1 MSDAQPLLGVG
12 IRGAGQ
18 VAYEHAR
25 AIAANPH
32 LYLAAVC
39 SRRVERARALA
50 KWAAGD
56 TASNPT
62 SASIA
67 SGSAGQSSGVKG
79 YERPQVYERYEDML
93 ADPAVQIVSVCM
105 PNYLH
110 AREAID
116 VFEAGKHLILEKPP
130 AIAFEELDRLRAT
143 ARRAGTRSVVSFVSR
158 WHPMVRNLKALLE
171 RQAIGEIYYTEVDYW
186 HGIKPTF
193 SSYPWIRRREFAG
206 GAMITGG
213 CHAADLA
220 RYFKGEV
227 AEVSA
232 YRCRSREDFDYP
244 TTLVAAVRFVD
255 GTVGKLSASLDGL
268 AFPYQMNIDLLGSQ
282 GAIRDNRVYSKLLF
296 PEQNDFV
303 TIATSTINSG
313 AVAHH
318 PFQQEID
325 NLVENILHD
334 TPVLSNVLD
343 ACNSIAVALAI
354 EESAALGK
362 PVAVPV
368 EPV

>member
-1 MSDAQPLLGVG
+1 MSEQSRTTFAVG

-32 LYLAAVC
+32 LRLAAVC
-39 SRRVERARALA
+39 SRRPESAQALA
-50 KWAAGD
+50 SWASPGD
-56 TASNPT
+56 ARGGP
-62 SASIA
+62 
-67 SGSAGQSSGVKG
+67 
-79 YERPQVYERYEDML
+79 RVYEHYEDML
-93 ADPAVQIVSVCM
+93 ADPSVDIVSVCM

-110 AREAID
+110 AREAIAA
-116 VFEAGKHLILEKPP
+116 FEAGKHLILEKPP
-130 AIAFEELDRLRAT
+130 AISFEELKSLRLV
-143 ARRAGTRSVVSFVSR
+143 ARRAKGRSVVSFVSR
-158 WHPMVRNLKALLE
+158 WHPMVRNLRALLDQ
-171 RQAIGEIYYTEVDYW
+171 RAIGDIYYTEVDYW

-227 AEVSA
+227 EEVSA
-232 YRCRSREDFDYP
+232 YRCRSRDDFDYP

-268 AFPYQMNIDLLGSQ
+268 AFPYQMNIDLLGSG
-282 GAIRDNRVYSKLLF
+282 GAIRDNRIYSKLLF

-303 TIATSTINSG
+303 TVATSTINSG
-313 AVAHH
+313 AVSHH
-318 PFQQEID
+318 PFQQEFD
-325 NLVENILHD
+325 NLVENLLGD
-334 TPVLSNVLD
+334 APVLSDVLD
-343 ACNSIAVALAI
+343 ACNSIAVSLAI
-354 EESAALGK
+354 EQSAATGK
-362 PVAVPV
+362 PVGVPV
-368 EPV
+368 EER